1 MTIDTTGQLQ
11 GCVVKHSKHCD
22 NWSAQEVDSMISAK
36 SNVVMNKLYERY
48 IPSWLASDRITSE
61 SSVLEKEI
69 WVSAKYSDNAF
80 VFPNDVFFSDR
91 VAEEVSIC

>member
-1 MTIDTTGQLQ
+1 LK

-22 NWSAQEVDSMISAK
+22 KWSNEEVDSMVSAK

-61 SSVLEKEI
+61 SSALEKET
-69 WVSAKYSDNAF
+69 WVSAKYNDNAF